1 MIIQATVHLDGARM
15 TRTRT
20 VGVETPGDAREL
32 LATLGVT
39 NIQFHTYYRRG
50 ALRFATG
57 SGIRRGTHVSF
68 EFERRH

>member
-50 ALRFATG
+50 
-57 SGIRRGTHVSF
+57 THVSF

>member
-1 MIIQATVHLDGARM
+1 MHPDGARA

-50 ALRFATG
+50 ALRSLPAPAPAGAPT
-57 SGIRRGTHVSF
+57 
-68 EFERRH
+68 

>member
-57 SGIRRGTHVSF
+57 TGTRRGTHVSC

>member
-57 SGIRRGTHVSF
+57 TGTRRGLPVSF
-68 EFERRH
+68 EFERRP

>member
-1 MIIQATVHLDGARM
+1 MILRATVHLDGARM

-39 NIQFHTYYRRG
+39 DLQFHTYYRRG
-50 ALRFATG
+50 AYRFATG
-57 SGIRRGTHVSF
+57 AGTRRGTHVSF